1 MNNNNNNNNTNFWIS
16 YADLMAGLLFVFILL
31 IGAII
36 VKYTLLESKSKLLK
50 KEFIEEKLTLKK
62 NKNKLDEKIKE
73 LDEKTKKFS
82 DTIDLLNKTKNKLN
96 ISRLDKEALEEK
108 LLTQNQSISFKNKEI
123 EKHILLETDYK
134 LKLEHQNFNTII
146 LKQNINK
153 IKNTLKTEIKKIDE
167 LEKNILN
174 KENIILLFKDK
185 EEQSTQTIKSLKN
198 KIIVTK
204 LKIENLT
211 GIKIK
216 VIKLLK
222 KSLGKDMKIDP
233 IDGSI
238 KLSANILFD
247 EGKSDLKENSKQALK
262 KAVYSY
268 FNTILE
274 NENIN
279 KHIDKIIIEGHTN
292 SKGSFLYNLD
302 LSQKRAYS
310 VMEFLF
316 SMNFEKKSKL
326 KKLLLASGR
335 SFLDPVLDKNGQENI
350 NKSRRIEIK
359 FNLKNQ
365 ESIKEIA
372 TILNNSI

>member
-73 LDEKTKKFS
+73 LDAKTKKFS

-316 SMNFEKKSKL
+316 SMNFEKKLKL

>member
-73 LDEKTKKFS
+73 LDAKTKKFS

-185 EEQSTQTIKSLKN
+185 EEQSTQTIQSLKN

-204 LKIENLT
+204 LKIKNLT

-262 KAVYSY
+262 RAVYSY

-316 SMNFEKKSKL
+316 SMNFEKKLKL

>member
-1 MNNNNNNNNTNFWIS
+1 M
-16 YADLMAGLLFVFILL
+16 L
-31 IGAII
+31 
-36 VKYTLLESKSKLLK
+36 
-50 KEFIEEKLTLKK
+50 
-62 NKNKLDEKIKE
+62 
-73 LDEKTKKFS
+73 
-82 DTIDLLNKTKNKLN
+82 
-96 ISRLDKEALEEK
+96 
-108 LLTQNQSISFKNKEI
+108 Q
-123 EKHILLETDYK
+123 
-134 LKLEHQNFNTII
+134 
-146 LKQNINK
+146 
-153 IKNTLKTEIKKIDE
+153 KIDE